1 MARADTPGMNR
12 RLTRARIKHIP
23 ETVDQGATVAQPVSS
38 SSGKHARENKRRRVD
53 KAAAQS
59 PDQGAHQEILAAA
72 DELAAVVQQVQAV
85 QGS

>member
-1 MARADTPGMNR
+1 MARADTPGMSR
-12 RLTRARIKHIP
+12 RLTRARIKHTS
-23 ETVDQGATVAQPVSS
+23 ETVDQATVAQPVSS

-53 KAAAQS
+53 NAAAQS